1 MSKKREEYPEHEKL
15 QAVKKESQVIGEF
28 LEWVTGGA
36 EGSPNLTFCFY
47 QEPTDEPMFE
57 NGGGSLFDGEE
68 LKLNLDYVEPGWTP
82 AHQRIEQL
90 LALYFGID
98 LEKIAEE
105 KERMYK
111 RLQEMNS

>member
-1 MSKKREEYPEHEKL
+1 MSKDDYPEHEKL

-36 EGSPNLTFCFY
+36 EGSPNLTLCFY

-57 NGGGSLFDGEE
+57 GGGSLFDGEE

-98 LEKIAEE
+98 LEKLNKE
-105 KERMYK
+105 KDLMYERISK
-111 RLQEMNS
+111 RANS